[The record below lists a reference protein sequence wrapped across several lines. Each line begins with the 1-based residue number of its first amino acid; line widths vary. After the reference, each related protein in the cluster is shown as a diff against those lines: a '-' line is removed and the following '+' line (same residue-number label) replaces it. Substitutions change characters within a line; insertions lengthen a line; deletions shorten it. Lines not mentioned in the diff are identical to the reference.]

1 MTLHLLTVSP
11 FLIFQPSENL
21 PELIVKIVFN
31 TFGRLRNNTYKRK
44 IRSLVFIPKNKDS
57 IREKVVNGEI
67 SVKKLASSSVEKLT

>member
-1 MTLHLLTVSP
+1 MTLHLITNSP

-31 TFGRLRNNTYKRK
+31 TLWRLINDTYKRK
-44 IRSLVFIPKNKDS
+44 MRSLVFIPKHKDS
-57 IREKVVNGEI
+57 IREKVANGEI